1 MKISRKMVEQQ
12 YESLKARNL
21 RYHDLCSIKA
31 MHPDI
36 KVRAAAIFLLK
47 DQGMPGVA

>member
-1 MKISRKMVEQQ
+1 MVEQE
-12 YESLKARNL
+12 YKSLKERDL
-21 RYHDLCSIKA
+21 RHHDLCSIKA

-47 DQGMPGVA
+47 DQEVA